1 MTDPKSSSNSK
12 LWQNGLLIVFICVCA
27 SPLAALYWSM
37 TFAEKHG
44 CIVHEGFVN
53 PCVVNGR
60 DYGELLYSAFA
71 SGWFMFFT
79 IPAGCVAL
87 LVFIVSLIESAW
99 RFLNSRLR

>member
-1 MTDPKSSSNSK
+1 MKEPKSSSNSK

-60 DYGELLYSAFA
+60 DYGEQLYSAFV

-79 IPAGCVAL
+79 LPPGGLAL
-87 LVFIVSLIESAW
+87 LYLIVSTINSKTN
-99 RFLNSRLR
+99 FLNNRIR